1 MDVEEGRL
9 IAIIGP
15 NGAGKTTLLNSIF
28 GIADIFNGKILLD
41 GNNIVGLKPHE
52 IAKKGVGYVTQTGNI
67 FSELTVEENL
77 RLAVHDL
84 SKGEYVRRRNDVLE
98 LFPRLKEFLGRRAG
112 TLSGGERRMLAIA
125 IAMMRSPKVLLL
137 DEVTTDLA
145 PIIVKRVLEKVIELK
160 EKLGLT
166 IVLVEQ
172 YAHRALEIADK
183 VYLIVSG
190 EIKFGGEPKE
200 LLKHE
205 DLIRLY
211 LGTV

>member
-1 MDVEEGRL
+1 MDVEEGKL
-9 IAIIGP
+9 VAIIGP

-41 GNNIVGLKPHE
+41 GSNIVGLKPHE

-84 SKGEYVRRRNDVLE
+84 SKGEYIRRQNDVLE

-190 EIKFGGEPKE
+190 EIKFGGGPKE

-205 DLIRLY
+205 DLIKLY

>member
-1 MDVEEGRL
+1 MDVEEGKL
-9 IAIIGP
+9 VAIIGP

-28 GIADIFNGKILLD
+28 GIAEIFNGRILLD

-52 IAKKGVGYVTQTGNI
+52 IARKGVGYVTQTGNI

-84 SKGEYVRRRNDVLE
+84 SKGEYIRRRNEVLE

-145 PIIVKRVLEKVIELK
+145 PIIVKKVLEKVIELK